1 MSKHIITWCR
11 TIHGDISVEAETASD
26 AKEMLA
32 SMKNEDLVKS
42 SSIWQTEEPVSVE
55 NVSTDLGDLDEETWE
70 IIYGD

>member
-1 MSKHIITWCR
+1 M
-11 TIHGDISVEAETASD
+11 EAETASD

-70 IIYGD
+70 IIYGG

>member
-1 MSKHIITWCR
+1 M
-11 TIHGDISVEAETASD
+11 EAETASD

-55 NVSTDLGDLDEETWE
+55 NVLTDLGDLDEETWE
-70 IIYGD
+70 IIYGG